1 MNSPLSRV
9 ATTRVQKEPS
19 EPLYLECEI
28 ELSSGRVLGR
38 ETFRLVSFEG
48 QERVSEPFEFSL
60 TLHGSTDPEAGALA
74 FSQLIGR
81 PVNLG
86 VSVPDAMFSSGC
98 NLYAKSD
105 GQGATRT
112 LAVFNGMV
120 SSFGMQEPGVYR
132 LEMKPTLWRMTLTNH
147 YRMLRQ
153 MSVRDVLA
161 TLCREHRVQASFD
174 ALSGADNMA
183 VTREQDWLQ
192 AGESD
197 YEFMRRLMG
206 KAHVF
211 FYFTHQYGQHVLV
224 FANRAS
230 YPFVFQDDRPLRY
243 AWTSEDE
250 LGLHQPDVVSQ
261 YSFQQSLGSS
271 GVRGV
276 FASEEQAANVDNRIA
291 SYASFRATSA
301 PDVGELPFHQY
312 RVYQYGGSNNEV
324 RHYTQASHDAIQTA
338 CSQLSGASYC
348 PLLCVGHQFHMRWMY
363 EFEIRPELE
372 LVHFVLTGVSHRAS
386 LDGEYSNQFQACDAR
401 GLITP
406 LSVSDTQQG
415 ALLAKVVAHRPLS
428 SPRGWPYYTPDNFDM
443 LEEQLL
449 DDQGVESPLRAKG
462 VYVQFSTEDD
472 EAASPVWVK
481 LMPSMQTV
489 PEVGTMVL
497 VSRANDESEL
507 PEIQAIHSDGSMVVT
522 PSDWTAHTQVGNSFS
537 TSYGDGKSIRFGTRW
552 SGGDT
557 DQAVSIV
564 EKAYARGLF
573 RDSGY
578 SRGGSYNYS
587 CSEDMEKGMLGESWS
602 YGCNYSNA
610 WAKENKGFSA
620 IGRSYQESVIG
631 SSDTSLSSTEASE
644 PEALAAVQASKNL
657 VIGNTYSKSESR
669 GDTKNVA
676 TYNGKVVSDTT
687 HNGQVVSNTVH
698 DGTVESNTTHKA
710 KVSSV
715 TTINA
720 DSDNT
725 STITGTSTNTS
736 THTTVINTTTI
747 GSQTSTSTITTNNSD
762 DTIGVSKGKATTG
775 SREQNS
781 TTGSSDDKSIQGS
794 VKNLSVTGISSS
806 LSVTGMNNSM
816 SVTGNQNS
824 LNVVGAS
831 SSIDILGGGLSLSVK
846 GAVVSVEISG
856 PCIQIPIIVMVM

>member
-1 MNSPLSRV
+1 MNAPLSEV
-9 ATTRVQKEPS
+9 AKTHILSDPS
-19 EPLYLECEI
+19 EPHYLECEI
-28 ELSSGRVLGR
+28 ELASGRVLGR
-38 ETFRLVSFEG
+38 ETFRLESFEG

-60 TLHGSTDPEAGALA
+60 TLHGSTDLDSEPLA

-86 VSVPDAMFSSGC
+86 VSVPDATFSSGP
-98 NLYAKSD
+98 NLYEIPD
-105 GQGATRT
+105 WQGGVRT
-112 LAVFNGMV
+112 LAAFNGMV

-132 LEMKPTLWRMTLTNH
+132 LEMRPTLWRMTLTNH
-147 YRMLRQ
+147 YRMFRQ
-153 MSVRDVLA
+153 MSVRDVL
-161 TLCREHRVQASFD
+161 TSLCREHRVQANFD
-174 ALSGADNMA
+174 AVSGADNMA
-183 VTREQDWLQ
+183 VTRVQDWLQ

-211 FYFTHQYGQHVLV
+211 FFFTHQYGRHVLV

-230 YPFVFQDDRPLRY
+230 YPLVFKDDRPLRY
-243 AWTSEDE
+243 TWTSEEE

-261 YSFQQSLGSS
+261 YSFQQSLVSS

-276 FASEEQAANVDNRIA
+276 FASEEQASNVDNRIA
-291 SYASFRATSA
+291 SYASFRATSV

-312 RVYQYGGSNNEV
+312 RIYQYGGSNNEV

-338 CSQLSGASYC
+338 CSQLSGASFC
-348 PLLCVGHQFHMRWMY
+348 PLFRVGHQFHMCMMG
-363 EFEIRPELE
+363 FEVRPELE
-372 LVHFVLTGVSHRAS
+372 HAHFVLTSVSHRAS

-443 LEEQLL
+443 LEEQLI

-462 VYVQFSTEDD
+462 VYVRFSTDD
-472 EAASPVWVK
+472 EATSPVWVK

-522 PSDWTAHTQVGNSFS
+522 PSDWTAHTQVGNNFS
-537 TSYGDGKSIRFGTRW
+537 TSYGDGKSLRFGTRW

-557 DQAVSIV
+557 DRAVSIV
-564 EKAYARGLF
+564 ETAYARGVF
-573 RDSGY
+573 RDCGY
-578 SRGGSYNYS
+578 SRGGSYGYS
-587 CSEDMEKGMLGESWS
+587 CSEEMENGMLGENWS
-602 YGCNYSNA
+602 YGCNYSYT
-610 WAKENKGFSA
+610 WAKETKGFSA

-631 SSDTSLSSTEASE
+631 SCDTSLASTEAGDAE
-644 PEALAAVQASKNL
+644 VLAAVQASKSL
-657 VIGNTYSKSESR
+657 VIGNTYSKNESR
-669 GDTKNVA
+669 GDTKSVA
-676 TYNGKVVSDTT
+676 IYNGKVVSDTT
-687 HNGQVVSNTVH
+687 HNGKVVSKTAHN
-698 DGTVESNTTHKA
+698 GTVESNTTHNGD
-710 KVSSV
+710 VSSV

-720 DSDNT
+720 DSNNS

-736 THTTVINTTTI
+736 THTTVANTTTI
-747 GSQTSTSTITTNNSD
+747 GSQTSTSTIGTNSSD
-762 DTIGVSKGKATTG
+762 DTIGVSKGNSTTG

-781 TTGSSDDKSIQGS
+781 MTGSSDDKSIQGS
-794 VKNLSVTGISSS
+794 VKS
-806 LSVTGMNNSM
+806 LSVTGTSSSLAVTGVNSSM
-816 SVTGNQNS
+816 SVTGTQNS

-831 SSIDILGGGLSLSVK
+831 SSIDILGAGLSLSVK
-846 GAVVSVEISG
+846 GAVASIEISG